1 MFSQGLH
8 VTRAHVDL
16 ELNSF
21 QLEVEPP
28 SDSRSIPLQCTNP
41 TTDLELKT
49 LQLEVDPSSCG
60 VTVDLELYSFRLE
73 CPARGRNPHKRSQ
86 RRPRAESDFSLN
98 SNPFGKPYSFDLE
111 LKAIQLE
118 VIPPSLLATVDLE
131 LNRFQLEVE
140 FLSKGIA
147 TWDLEMNSFQ
157 PEVQIPTKATQFR
170 PRAENVS
177 TRGRCGPRAG
187 SGRVGPHFSY
197 TKCSFCYLS
206 SAFSL
211 GIPGL
216 QGLLGFI

>member
-1 MFSQGLH
+1 MHQPH
-8 VTRAHVDL
+8 HRPRAENPSARGRSLIMRSNSGSRAVQFPARGRHLFTLPTMDL
-16 ELNSF
+16 KLTEP
-21 QLEVEPP
+21 QLE
-28 SDSRSIPLQCTNP
+28 
-41 TTDLELKT
+41 
-49 LQLEVDPSSCG
+49 
-60 VTVDLELYSFRLE
+60 
-73 CPARGRNPHKRSQ
+73 ARGRNPHKRSQ